1 MLRCSIKA
9 QFTSI
14 LLTLEI
20 DKNKSLF
27 CKWWLL
33 YRQRKVHLKM
43 TIAPQMISTNGTIL
57 QKLSIS
63 TIIAGIWQKW
73 LCASI
78 LDISTGIISL
88 NCDRFAHKNYPY
100 ANYTVCC
107 LHCQR
112 WDHYSWPQQACPRD
126 GGRPGDAQV
135 QSAIAEKHVYCVK
148 NLLALPC
155 LTSIWYSIYMY
166 LPRQTSFDLRKQH
179 LDFRLLVLVLR
190 CLLNPIH
197 RLLVFVSL
205 SFCFS
210 VFSPVCLS

>member
-1 MLRCSIKA
+1 MRSPCHIRMYKTNINIFHKQILIKSCKKI
-9 QFTSI
+9 TMTI
-14 LLTLEI
+14 LLVNMWHKLQLASVCKLYCLLPALPEVR
-20 DKNKSLF
+20 SL
-27 CKWWLL
+27 WPTP
-33 YRQRKVHLKM
+33 R
-43 TIAPQMISTNGTIL
+43 
-57 QKLSIS
+57 
-63 TIIAGIWQKW
+63 
-73 LCASI
+73 
-78 LDISTGIISL
+78 
-88 NCDRFAHKNYPY
+88 
-100 ANYTVCC
+100 
-107 LHCQR
+107 
-112 WDHYSWPQQACPRD
+112 YSWPQQACPRD

>member
-1 MLRCSIKA
+1 MHLLVLVEILGKHLLHHHGFPQIDTSNWGPHAICMYKTNINIFHNKYLSKA
-9 QFTSI
+9 V
-14 LLTLEI
+14 
-20 DKNKSLF
+20 K
-27 CKWWLL
+27 
-33 YRQRKVHLKM
+33 
-43 TIAPQMISTNGTIL
+43 IL
-57 QKLSIS
+57 QWQFFWSI
-63 TIIAGIWQKW
+63 
-73 LCASI
+73 
-78 LDISTGIISL
+78 
-88 NCDRFAHKNYPY
+88 CDTSFNLPPY